1 MQFSDSDTAQRALEA
16 LDGMAF
22 QGRLLH
28 IILADPKRQS
38 MLDDFTASKL
48 PLKKQRQLKQKITA
62 GSSLFNWN
70 SMFMNVCKVL
80 SNIHIRCLTEYRLAR
95 RSHVLDI

>member
-1 MQFSDSDTAQRALEA
+1 MQFSKSDTAQRALEA

-38 MLDDFTASKL
+38 TLDDFTASKF
-48 PLKKQRQLKQKITA
+48 PLKKQRQLKQKSTA
-62 GSSLFNWN
+62 GSSTFNWN
-70 SMFMNVCKVL
+70 SMFMNVSKVFIK
-80 SNIHIRCLTEYRLAR
+80 IHFR
-95 RSHVLDI
+95 

>member
-1 MQFSDSDTAQRALEA
+1 MRFSEPVTAERALEA

-28 IILADPKRQS
+28 IIFADPKRQS
-38 MLDDFTASKL
+38 TLDDFTASKL

-62 GSSLFNWN
+62 GSTTFNWN
-70 SMFMNVCKVL
+70 SMFMNVCKVFIDVHL
-80 SNIHIRCLTEYRLAR
+80 RGLTEYRLAR